1 MSAARLKTRVLM
13 FLISQRLSRWL
24 CAAALC
30 LMVTQARAQW
40 VVYDFRITPQIEV
53 SENFNPY
60 TGIYVIAPINGGHA
74 SMVFL
79 TEEGG
84 RFYNVSENGARYFT
98 AASPTGRL
106 SVISAVAVT
115 GSARAMYQ
123 AVGLLNSSLSYTE
136 DGEHRGGMV
145 STDML
150 GTMLASDDES
160 LAATPSPDGS
170 IGMVGTASLKGT
182 LRLDLA
188 RILNQKPIGMSAAVQ
203 LLTDLLEKYGYQ
215 LDKPDYTTTIAAPA
229 QAEQTAPEPTPAA
242 PAPTSDEN
250 SLFPA
255 GTREELE
262 RSLNQPLSK

>member
-1 MSAARLKTRVLM
+1 MLPRFPRFLLSLFTAAVVL
-13 FLISQRLSRWL
+13 
-24 CAAALC
+24 A
-30 LMVTQARAQW
+30 VTPVRAQW
-40 VVYDFRITPQIEV
+40 VVYDFRITPQAEV

-60 TGIYVIAPINGGHA
+60 TGIYVIAPVNGGQA

-84 RFYNVSENGARYFT
+84 RFFNVAENGARYFT

-106 SVISAVAVT
+106 AVVSAVAVT

-123 AVGLLNSSLSYTE
+123 AVGLLNSSLSYSA
-136 DGEHRGGMV
+136 DGEHRGGMA

-150 GTMLASDDES
+150 GTMLASDDET
-160 LAATPSPDGS
+160 LATTPSPDGS
-170 IGMVGTASLKGT
+170 IGMVGTAHLTGT

-203 LLTDLLEKYGYQ
+203 MITDLLEKYGYQ
-215 LDKPDYTTTIAAPA
+215 FDKPDYSTPA
-229 QAEQTAPEPTPAA
+229 AA
-242 PAPTSDEN
+242 PAPAEAPAPVEPAPAPAAAPKAEDES